1 MWEPCKWPNI
11 LAEIYAS
18 DPNHLEYVHKYVKTK
33 RVVLLNLK
41 FSIYCVIKSSNWIV
55 SANEQLL
62 CKPPFKM
69 SNCNHSFSL
78 LHKKLLLFVYLL
90 GLSITHL
97 AAHITRPWPVCFL
110 NTWMTWNI
118 VYHMKY
124 CLLFICKHG
133 FKAQTVFT
141 GWTVIMF
148 CFHKYALGGF
158 FFSSTIYNSLKNIS
172 FVLLMV

>member
-1 MWEPCKWPNI
+1 MHIWIIWNMF
-11 LAEIYAS
+11 
-18 DPNHLEYVHKYVKTK
+18 TK
-33 RVVLLNLK
+33 RVVLLYLK
-41 FSIYCVIKSSNWIV
+41 CSIYCVIKSSSCIM
-55 SANEQLL
+55 SGNEQLL
-62 CKPPFKM
+62 CKPPFKT

-90 GLSITHL
+90 GLFQHSSPYSYYKTL
-97 AAHITRPWPVCFL
+97 TCLFF

-133 FKAQTVFT
+133 LKAQTVFR

-148 CFHKYALGGF
+148 CFTSMHF
-158 FFSSTIYNSLKNIS
+158 FFLSTIYNKEYFFCSINGIV
-172 FVLLMV
+172 FPP